1 MLPRGRD
8 RLDFAFATPELAGES
23 LVSGNRRAAGFVLGF
38 GRDDRRRRQDLR
50 YCFADPPV
58 QGPSFTADD
67 VQRLDRLRPW
77 LAHAFRRAPLGG
89 ERAEDQDP
97 LGAAGAPVASSEM
110 ILTSDGKVVFQTN
123 SVEYLLN
130 RVLAGEPG
138 NYTHHMPVGER
149 LPTPA
154 EMLIRRIVGAAKGS
168 LGDPPRMET
177 SNAYGVV
184 TLEAKWLVPKGAS
197 LEDIA
202 KDPKSCLISVTIE
215 LREHTVAHA
224 ARVLRESGAT
234 PAQVKVGIQLA
245 FGKTKPVIADELGIK
260 PSSVADQTRRLYQT
274 LDIHNSTELS
284 TKIWLGGR
292 PSETRQSRPP
302 GWVIEPNAALR
313 RKQVAYNGMR

>member
-50 YCFADPPV
+50 YCFADRPCRAPP
-58 QGPSFTADD
+58 FTADD

-97 LGAAGAPVASSEM
+97 LGAAGARVASSEM

-149 LPTPA
+149 LPTPV

-184 TLEAKWLVPKGAS
+184 TLEAKWLVPKGARYRQGS
-197 LEDIA
+197 E
-202 KDPKSCLISVTIE
+202 E
-215 LREHTVAHA
+215 LPYFGDDRTSRASRC
-224 ARVLRESGAT
+224 ARCESGAT
-234 PAQVKVGIQLA
+234 PTQVKVGIQLA
-245 FGKTKPVIADELGIK
+245 LGKTKPVIADELGIK
-260 PSSVADQTRRLYQT
+260 LSSVADQAKRLYQT
-274 LDIHNSTELS
+274 LDVHNSTELS
-284 TKIWLGGR
+284 IKIWLGGG